1 MTSKEFLKTACNILF
16 SSIDVAIETELNE
29 DGSIVAEKVRSN
41 TISKYLKNGKSN
53 PYSPKVKNIF
63 LKRVRYS
70 IFPEEFQLNSSEM
83 EIKVFLNKCIY
94 LLSTLFNLNFC
105 FLKSD
110 DFEEY
115 RKNVYYFV
123 EKFTDLF
130 SKGYELEQEDIRNY
144 ILIEYCRN
152 INAKNLFTKDDIDE
166 YLFDL
171 GNINAATQYLPKEAR
186 DENFRSM
193 YNKSINYLTSCKE
206 FFECLFINDYG
217 NIAVYRA
224 SKRFYRKYCL
234 KYDKKKIKNI
244 WKKIDFK
251 YCYWKDTLIEL
262 IFYECI
268 TFSTGRVLGYMVNV
282 AGSNHKILNLI
293 NDFETFTKKC
303 STPEAYNIYRKYTAE
318 INKQILGEKN
328 NADEYD
334 KIIDKNIFITINKYY
349 SELYR
354 NLQKTK
360 KYNIIKKTMYMCLNI
375 ELDSD

>member
-1 MTSKEFLKTACNILF
+1 MNSKVFLKTACNILF

-29 DGSIVAEKVRSN
+29 DGSMAAKKVRSN
-41 TISKYLKNGKSN
+41 TISKYLKNGKCK
-53 PYSPKVKNIF
+53 PYSPKAKNIF
-63 LKRVRYS
+63 LKRVRYN
-70 IFPEEFQLNSSEM
+70 IFPEEFQLNSSET
-83 EIKVFLNKCIY
+83 EIKVFLHKCIY

-130 SKGYELEQEDIRNY
+130 SKGYELEQEDIRSF
-144 ILIEYCRN
+144 ILIEFCRN
-152 INAKNLFTKDDIDE
+152 MNSKNLFTKDDIDE
-166 YLFDL
+166 YLLDL
-171 GNINAATQYLPKEAR
+171 GKINAATHHLPKKVR

-193 YNKSINYLTSCKE
+193 YNDSINYLTNCKD
-206 FFECLFINDYG
+206 FFECLFINDNG

-224 SKRFYRKYCL
+224 SKRFYRKFCL

-251 YCYWKDTLIEL
+251 YCYWKDSLIEL
-262 IFYECI
+262 IFDECI

-293 NDFETFTKKC
+293 NDFETFTMKC
-303 STPEAYNIYRKYTAE
+303 RTPEAYNIFRKYTAE
-318 INKQILGEKN
+318 IDKQTLGEKN
-328 NADEYD
+328 DADKYD
-334 KIIDKNIFITINKYY
+334 KIIDKNIFITNNKYY

-360 KYNIIKKTMYMCLNI
+360 KYNIIKKTIYMCLNV
-375 ELDSD
+375 ELEP